1 MRVGQQYEMQRGPTR
16 RPVLVTLLAKDAP
29 SEMGNRVVVRIEEG
43 LGKGN
48 EREAP
53 TVSLFSLL
61 GSEPVRPPKKRPEP
75 KSTHE
80 VPSGWI
86 PGKGSSVT
94 WAQTQEIPMRV
105 IDVDRDRGAAVIE
118 GKIFGMLERYE
129 AAIVE
134 LCPYVQPLEVLRQDE
149 VDHCVG
155 DRLPQEAERKDRLSA
170 PRAPGPA
177 PVEED
182 EGLIARLVFSPQLLS
197 FYRRNFA
204 KRSSPAA
211 AEQKL
216 RAELEGARKVRK
228 RIGDKK
234 HRPYL
239 ILEVSGRFEVP
250 LWKRPRLEDVD
261 SCYVK
266 GITLLRGTKQRAA

>member
-1 MRVGQQYEMQRGPTR
+1 
-16 RPVLVTLLAKDAP
+16 
-29 SEMGNRVVVRIEEG
+29 MGNRVVVRIDEG

-53 TVSLFSLL
+53 TVSIFSLP
-61 GSEPVRPPKKRPEP
+61 GNEPVRPPKKRPEH

-80 VPSGWI
+80 APPGWI

-94 WAQTQEIPMRV
+94 WTQTQEIPMHV
-105 IDVDRDRGAAVIE
+105 IDVDRDRGVAVIE

-129 AAIVE
+129 AVIAE
-134 LCPYVQPLEVLRQDE
+134 LFPYVQPLEVLRQDE
-149 VDHCVG
+149 VDRCVG
-155 DRLPQEAERKDRLSA
+155 DCLPQEAGRKDRLSP

-177 PVEED
+177 PVEEG
-182 EGLIARLVFSPQLLS
+182 ESLIERLVCSPQLLS
-197 FYRRNFA
+197 FYRHNFA

-211 AEQKL
+211 AERKL

-228 RIGDKK
+228 RIRGKK

-266 GITLLRGTKQRAA
+266 GISLLRGSNQRAA